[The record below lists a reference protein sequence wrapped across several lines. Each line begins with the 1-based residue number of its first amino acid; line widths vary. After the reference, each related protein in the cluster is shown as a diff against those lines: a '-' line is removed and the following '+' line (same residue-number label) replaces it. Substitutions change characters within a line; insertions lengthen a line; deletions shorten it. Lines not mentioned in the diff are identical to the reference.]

1 VFVHV
6 DHALGLIIFKRC
18 HGLKT
23 IPLLSD
29 CQAEN
34 NLFDITSNFWHG
46 EGTQFIGAAP
56 ASKVPN
62 IGTERGFLVCN
73 LLSDHPGYRE
83 ALGVPMS
90 VSNGR
95 AFLLHVTQNTQF
107 IGGTTMFEIQQAT
120 PVVSIVNN
128 QVITT
133 SKDVSRFFGKRHD
146 HVIETVRSLDI
157 PNDFRQRNFAAAEY
171 LDDQGKDQPMFNLTR
186 DGFTILVMGFSG
198 KKAMQFKLAYIE
210 AFNLMEAQL
219 MQQRFPELP
228 PPTLTPDQQRRIQKI
243 IGDKVYA
250 TGNKAM
256 YPAYFKHIY
265 RGIKEKFHGAK
276 YDQIPAHLFDDSVAY
291 INSATLT
298 KESDTVTRE
307 EIENLK
313 KMFVSYMEANVK
325 PVSEAIISL
334 SSRSV
339 LLSRQLNDLKKD
351 YLRAHGGSSFSER
364 ISNISGEAISM
375 SKEFIHVATESR
387 LNQLEL
393 RTALLCA

>member
-1 VFVHV
+1 
-6 DHALGLIIFKRC
+6 
-18 HGLKT
+18 
-23 IPLLSD
+23 
-29 CQAEN
+29 
-34 NLFDITSNFWHG
+34 
-46 EGTQFIGAAP
+46 
-56 ASKVPN
+56 
-62 IGTERGFLVCN
+62 
-73 LLSDHPGYRE
+73 
-83 ALGVPMS
+83 
-90 VSNGR
+90 
-95 AFLLHVTQNTQF
+95 
-107 IGGTTMFEIQQAT
+107 MFEIQQAT

-128 QVITT
+128 QTITT
-133 SKDVSRFFGKRHD
+133 SINVADVFGKRHD
-146 HVIETVRSLDI
+146 DVLKAIRSLNT
-157 PNDFRQRNFAAAEY
+157 PELFNARNFAGAEY
-171 LDDQGKDQPMFNLTR
+171 TDAKGEKRPMFNLTR
-186 DGFTILVMGFSG
+186 DGFTILVMGFTG

-219 MQQRFPELP
+219 RQQRFPELP

-250 TGNKAM
+250 TGSKAM

-265 RGIKEKFHGAK
+265 RGIKDKFHVAK
-276 YDQIPAHLFDDSVAY
+276 YDQIPAHLFDDAVAY

-364 ISNISGEAISM
+364 ISNISGEAIRM
-375 SKEFIHVATESR
+375 SEEFIHVATESR

-393 RTALLCA
+393 QTALLCA